1 MTRSRR
7 VRFVI
12 AAIIIGII
20 MPFAALALA
29 DVYVHHKFER
39 IVLYNVWG
47 YRGPTVGRKG
57 RGEYRVAVL
66 GGSAAFGFGVRW
78 YAAMPTLLEE
88 HLKASAPATVVVN
101 LAYNAQGV
109 YAFVPTMEDYAK
121 LKYDAVL
128 LYESYNDLLSDPSHP
143 PRAVFR
149 RESALF
155 RLTGYMPVF
164 PIVARE
170 KASVLLYGDTRRVY
184 ARAQQAQT
192 VFTPGL
198 ARRATADVLESAA
211 AISESL
217 ERQFEHVASRH
228 TTDVVRQ
235 EADPSGCGGTWVA
248 YCRLMYQAIVT
259 ARRRGVQVL
268 VATPPYVLGEQLRPA
283 NVAQQ
288 REVADMISRVFASDH
303 DVMYLNLGDV
313 VDLSDPSLS
322 FDRMHLTADGN
333 ARIAAALTEP
343 MLTLRARWSYRP

>member
-20 MPFAALALA
+20 APFATLALA
-29 DVYVHHKFER
+29 DVYVHRKFER

-47 YRGPTVGRKG
+47 YRGPTVRAKK

-88 HLKASAPATVVVN
+88 RLRSSAPSTVVVN

-109 YAFVPTMEDYAK
+109 YAFVPTMEDYAN

-128 LYESYNDLLSDPSHP
+128 LYESYNDLLSDPSQP

-184 ARAQQAQT
+184 EAAQHAQT

-198 ARRATADVLESAA
+198 ARKAAADVLESAA
-211 AISESL
+211 AVSESL
-217 ERQFEHVASRH
+217 ERQFEHVVSRH
-228 TTDVVRQ
+228 TTDVAP
-235 EADPSGCGGTWVA
+235 EAADPSGCGGTWAA
-248 YCRLMYQAIVT
+248 YCRLMYKAIVA
-259 ARRRGVQVL
+259 ARHRGVQVL

-288 REVADMISRVFASDH
+288 REVAAMISRVFGNDG
-303 DVMYLNLGDV
+303 DVMYVNLGNL

-333 ARIAAALTEP
+333 ARVAAALTEP
-343 MLTLRARWSYRP
+343 MLNLRARWTYRP

>member
-1 MTRSRR
+1 M
-7 VRFVI
+7 RFII
-12 AAIIIGII
+12 AAIIIGIVA
-20 MPFAALALA
+20 PFSALLMA
-29 DVYVHHKFER
+29 DLYVHHKFER

-88 HLKASAPATVVVN
+88 HLKAAAPPTVVVN

-109 YAFVPTMEDYAK
+109 YAFVPTMEDYAN

-128 LYESYNDLLSDPSHP
+128 LYESYNDLLSPSSQP

-149 RESALF
+149 RESAIF

-184 ARAQQAQT
+184 ATAQHAQT
-192 VFTPGL
+192 VFRPGL
-198 ARRATADVLESAA
+198 ASKATAGVLESAA
-211 AISESL
+211 AVSESL
-217 ERQFEHVASRH
+217 ERQFEHVVSRH
-228 TTDVVRQ
+228 TADVAP
-235 EADPSGCGGTWVA
+235 EKNDPSGCSGTWTA
-248 YCRLMYQAIVT
+248 YCRLMYAAIVT
-259 ARRRGVQVL
+259 ARNRGVQVL
-268 VATPPYVLGEQLRPA
+268 VATPPYALGEQLRTA

-288 REVADMISRVFASDH
+288 REVADMISRVFANDR
-303 DVMYLNLGDV
+303 DVMYVNLGDA
-313 VDLSDPSLS
+313 VDLADPALA
-322 FDRMHLTADGN
+322 FDRMHLTAEGN
-333 ARIAAALTEP
+333 ARIAAALAEP
-343 MLTLRARWSYRP
+343 MLTLRARWSHRP